1 MGWTKKEYI
10 IQAYEEIGLAAYVYD
25 LTPEQL
31 QSALR
36 RLDSMMAGWNASGI
50 RIGWQLPS
58 KPDLSDVNTQTSVPD
73 AANEAIYSNLA
84 VRLCASFGKVPS
96 PELKQLAV
104 SSYGNLLSQVSDEIP
119 QRQLPSNMP
128 VGAGNKSREN
138 SFFSPL
144 TQQLEAGQD
153 GNIIME

>member
-36 RLDSMMAGWNASGI
+36 RLDSMIAGWNARGV

-58 KPDLSDVNTQTSVPD
+58 NPDLSDINTQTGVPD

-96 PELKQLAV
+96 LELKQLAV
-104 SSYGNLLSQVSDEIP
+104 SSYGNLLSQVNDEIP
-119 QRQLPSNMP
+119 QRQLPSSMP
-128 VGAGNKSREN
+128 MGAGNKSREN
-138 SFFSPL
+138 SFFSPPVE
-144 TQQLEAGQD
+144 QLEAGQD
-153 GNIIME
+153 GNITLE